1 VLSSIAGMI
10 GKAVNT
16 KTAETS
22 TWAKYYKKLL
32 KAKYILNMKKI
43 GTIGAGRIA
52 KAFAKHVVKMG
63 NEIIL
68 SNKTGNE
75 SLDNIIREL
84 GPLAKAGSLEQVLQ
98 CDIILFSIPWKEVK
112 EALSKINS
120 WRGQILIDT
129 TNAATFPDF
138 KPFDL
143 GGKTSSQLVAELAPG
158 AKVVK
163 AFNTLESTLLAL
175 DPQQGGGNRVLFFSA
190 DDLQAKQT
198 VEELMTSMGFA
209 GVYLGGLSESAIQQF
224 GGPLITRNFILLN

>member
-1 VLSSIAGMI
+1 
-10 GKAVNT
+10 
-16 KTAETS
+16 
-22 TWAKYYKKLL
+22 
-32 KAKYILNMKKI
+32 MKKI

-68 SNKTGNE
+68 SNKTGGGK
-75 SLDNIIREL
+75 LDDLIKNL
-84 GPLAKAGSLEQVLQ
+84 GPLAKAGSIEEVLQ
-98 CDIILFSIPWKEVK
+98 CDIILFSIPWPEVE
-112 EALSKINS
+112 EALSNINS
-120 WRGQILIDT
+120 WSGQILIDT

-138 KPFDL
+138 KPLDL
-143 GGKTSSQLVAELAPG
+143 GGKTSSQFVTELAPG

-163 AFNTLESTLLAL
+163 AFNTIESTILAL
-175 DPQQGGGNRVLFFSA
+175 DPRQGGGNRVLFFSA

-209 GVYLGGLSESAIQQF
+209 GVYMGGLSESAIQQF